1 MTDKLEIRTVS
12 KRFGGVVALDRVD
25 LTLRENEI
33 LGLIGPNGSGK
44 TTMVNVISGYLRP
57 TGGTIALEG
66 RNLAGMA
73 PYRLVHA
80 GMARTFQNLRIF
92 KRRTVLE
99 NVMAGQASRV
109 SAFESLLPFPTLRRD
124 ARQKSAYEMLDRF
137 GLLGKADA
145 VAGALS
151 FGDQKRL
158 ELARAMATEPRVL
171 LLDEPAGGMNP
182 TEIEE
187 LIAALRL
194 IRQAGV
200 SILLIEHNMRLVMEV
215 CDRISVLCFGKM
227 IADGTPAEIRAH
239 PEVIA
244 SYLGGG
250 AA

>member
-1 MTDKLEIRTVS
+1 MTNRLEITRLS
-12 KRFGGVVALDRVD
+12 KRFGGVVALDGVELAVRQ
-25 LTLRENEI
+25 NEI

-44 TTMVNVISGYLRP
+44 TTMVNVISGHLRP
-57 TGGTIALEG
+57 TSGTINLEG
-66 RNLAGMA
+66 RQLVGLA
-73 PYRLVHA
+73 PHRIVRA
-80 GMARTFQNLRIF
+80 GLSRTFQNLRIF

-99 NVMAGQASRV
+99 NVMAGQASRI
-109 SAFESLLPFPTLRRD
+109 SPLESLVPFPTWRRD
-124 ARQKSAYEMLDRF
+124 AHQRGAHDLLNRF
-137 GLLGKADA
+137 GLLGKADV

-158 ELARAMATEPRVL
+158 ELARAMAAEPRIL

-187 LIAALRL
+187 LIAVLRA

-200 SILLIEHNMRLVMEV
+200 AILLIEHNMRLVMEV
-215 CDRISVLCFGKM
+215 CDRISVLCFGRM
-227 IADGTPAEIRAH
+227 IAEGTPAEIRAH

-244 SYLGGG
+244 SYLGRS